1 MQKGEHSDFFR
12 TFALVRIQNTMSKTS
27 LTTRKYLV
35 PFILITTLFFLWGFA
50 RSMLDVLNQH
60 FKDTLNIS
68 IGQSSLVQVCSYLAY
83 FMMALPAGI
92 FISRYGYRRGVVFGL
107 LLFAVGAFI
116 FIPGARVE
124 AFSIYL
130 GALFVIAC
138 GLAFLETAANP
149 YSTLLGPKETATSRL
164 NLSQSFNG
172 LGSSLGPLIM
182 GGYLFGQTNPD
193 LSLPYA
199 VMGIVVMIVAVI
211 FSRVNLPEIQIE
223 EEPTDTE
230 APKNALKTLMSNRL
244 FVFGL
249 LALLAYE
256 VSEISIN
263 SYFVLFVTGM
273 GWLKA
278 DGASYILGL
287 SLFIFMGGRFL
298 GSWIM
303 RSVKPA
309 RMLSWCAAGSL
320 LSILMVILTSSSM
333 QNEVS
338 WTRYLPIVFLMV
350 NYLCESIMFPT
361 IYSMALNDVAPRLV
375 GRAGSVLMMTPVGG
389 CAFLLMGIM
398 ADNIGYVLPFFLPL
412 LGFVVVLA
420 YAIRKRMGD
429 K

>member
-1 MQKGEHSDFFR
+1 
-12 TFALVRIQNTMSKTS
+12 MSKTS
-27 LTTRKYLV
+27 LTNRKYLV

-68 IGQSSLVQVCSYLAY
+68 IAQSSLVQVCSYLAY
-83 FMMALPAGI
+83 FMMAIPAGI
-92 FISRYGYRRGVVFGL
+92 FINKYGYRRGVVFGL
-107 LLFAVGAFI
+107 LLFAVGSFI
-116 FIPGARVE
+116 FIPGAQIGT
-124 AFSIYL
+124 FSVYL
-130 GALFVIAC
+130 IALFIIAC

-182 GGYLFGQTNPD
+182 GGYLFSQADAN

-199 VMGIVVMIVAVI
+199 VMGIVVVIVAIV
-211 FSRVNLPEIQIE
+211 FSRVNLPEVQNDD
-223 EEPTDTE
+223 EPADAE
-230 APKNALKTLMSNRL
+230 APKDPIKTLLSNRVFL
-244 FVFGL
+244 FGL

-263 SYFVLFVTGM
+263 SYFVLFATGM
-273 GWLKA
+273 GWMAA
-278 DGASYILGL
+278 DGASYVLGL
-287 SLFIFMGGRFL
+287 SLFIFMGGRFI

-309 RMLSWCAAGSL
+309 RMLSWCAAGSIF
-320 LSILMVILTSSSM
+320 SILMVILTSSS
-333 QNEVS
+333 VHYSSS
-338 WTRYLPIVFLMV
+338 WTRYLPIAFLML

-361 IYSMALNDVAPRLV
+361 IYSMALNGLPSRLV

-389 CAFLLMGIM
+389 CAFLLMGMM

-412 LGFVVVLA
+412 LGFVIVLA
-420 YAIRKRMGD
+420 YAIFSRMSKATD
-429 K
+429 